1 MVIVVADR
9 MTPSRRAEVGLGQ
22 TRRAPDCGGVPGP
35 SQAVRSN
42 DVEPPSGQVGDL
54 DEARRSAIAAVHG
67 HCGVFT
73 RPEVA
78 RGVLDHV
85 GWTAENDLTGM
96 RLLEPACGDGSFLL
110 PAIERLLASARR
122 AGVLTEEALA
132 DAVLAFEFDPKTAE
146 LARRAARERLAVAG
160 FHDEVAARLAGRWVR
175 CEDFLTAEKIGTF
188 THVVGNPP
196 YMRWSKLPNVLR
208 RAYERKLPAY
218 AARGDLCL
226 SFVWRAAD
234 LTDPVGGRVAFLCA
248 DRWLRCAYGEAA
260 RIELAK
266 FVRLAMYLEVHDVPV
281 FLGSRKVGAYAA
293 ITVLDRDTDGGSV
306 VAEISSLAQLERRL
320 GSKPA
325 KADNARHGKVLAT
338 NGGAILTGVDLAG
351 VFQKMATAG
360 ARLAE
365 AGVEIRCGMAL
376 GSAPVF
382 IVDDETDIEPDRLLP
397 FVRSRDLTDEGWAS
411 ATARVVNV
419 WSDEGALLGLAG
431 YPKLQAHLERHRTEL
446 EARACAIRPDQWYR
460 TIDRIVAARVA
471 APKILVAGMAKASR
485 VAMSPGGAQ
494 PSNALYGL
502 TSTAWPLEAL
512 FALFR
517 AGLLDVFAEVLAP
530 RFSGGSKRFDGN
542 VLGQVRIPLWSS
554 VDPELKRSLADMD
567 VTTATS
573 RPELIADLYG
583 IRAAGHRK
591 ALVKATARSTVSRAS
606 T

>member
-1 MVIVVADR
+1 MVIDVANR
-9 MTPSRRAEVGLGQ
+9 MSLSQRAEDGSALAAS
-22 TRRAPDCGGVPGP
+22 APDFGSALGP
-35 SQAVRSN
+35 LQSMRSD
-42 DVEPPSGQVGDL
+42 DVEPQSVQVGS
-54 DEARRSAIAAVHG
+54 DEARRSAITAVHG

-78 RGVLDHV
+78 RYVLDHV
-85 GWTAENDLTGM
+85 GWTAENNLTGL

-110 PAIERLLASARR
+110 PAIERLLVSARR

-132 DAVLAFEFDPKTAE
+132 DAVLSFEFDPQTAE
-146 LARRAARERLAVAG
+146 LARRGARRCLAFAG
-160 FHDEVAARLAGRWVR
+160 FDDAAAARLAARWVR

-208 RAYERKLPAY
+208 STYEKRLPAH

-226 SFVWRAAD
+226 SFVWRAAE
-234 LTDPVGGRVAFLCA
+234 LTDPAGGRVAFLCA

-266 FVRLAMYLEVHDVPV
+266 IVRLAMHLEVHDVPV

-293 ITVLDRDTDGGSV
+293 ITILDRNADGGSV
-306 VAEISSLAQLERRL
+306 VAEISSLDDLKRRL
-320 GSKPA
+320 GSKPT
-325 KADNARHGKVLAT
+325 KADKARHGKVLAT
-338 NGGAILTGVDLAG
+338 NGGAILTGVDLAE
-351 VFQKMATAG
+351 VFERMAAAG

-365 AGVEIRCGMAL
+365 AGVEVRCGMAL

-382 IVDDETDIEPDRLLP
+382 IVDDEVDIEPDRLLP
-397 FVRSRDLTDEGWAS
+397 FVRTRDLTDDGRAS

-419 WSDEGALLGLAG
+419 WSDEGTLLGLAG

-446 EARACAIRPDQWYR
+446 AARACAVRPEQWYR
-460 TIDRIVAARVA
+460 TIDRIVATRVA

-502 TSTAWPLEAL
+502 TTTAWPLEAL

-542 VLGQVRIPLWSS
+542 VLGQVRIPLWST
-554 VDPELKRSLADMD
+554 VDSELKKSLLDMD
-567 VTTATS
+567 VTTATP

-583 IRAAGHRK
+583 IRVAGLRK
-591 ALVKATARSTVSRAS
+591 ALVKATARPTVVRAS
-606 T
+606 M